1 MQRRRYTTAAALKLR
16 QRVDRTGSFDLAFRP
31 YPSTVD
37 ENNERTY
44 SGLTTA
50 AALNCGGGGLIVPT
64 RLTWLFR
71 PYPST
76 VDENK
81 NERNGNDDDILI
93 QLFDLGFT
101 PYPVGK
107 NTVVYRVGVSMSM
120 LFTGPIYRLPQL
132 PP

>member
-1 MQRRRYTTAAALKLR
+1 MARQRETPYNRRAAAALKLR

-37 ENNERTY
+37 ENK
-44 SGLTTA
+44 
-50 AALNCGGGGLIVPT
+50 
-64 RLTWLFR
+64 
-71 PYPST
+71 
-76 VDENK
+76 K
-81 NERNGNDDDILI
+81 NERNGNDDDILT

-107 NTVVYRVGVSMSM
+107 NIVVYRVDVSMSM
-120 LFTGPIYRLPQL
+120 LFTGPIYRLSQL